1 MDNFLKNICSDKST
15 VTVKD
20 TGEYTWGYDTFSE
33 PIDQTW
39 EVVKYITNHQKPLS
53 MFRKI
58 VSDSDTW
65 EGQEKPT
72 QEELVKYCETR
83 FASKILM
90 LQRYQILKSA
100 LVVLMGNPAHKP
112 G

>member
-1 MDNFLKNICSDKST
+1 MGIC
-15 VTVKD
+15 
-20 TGEYTWGYDTFSE
+20 DTFSE
-33 PIDQTW
+33 PFDQTW
-39 EVVKYITNHQKPLS
+39 EVVKYIINHQNPLS

-58 VSDSDTW
+58 VADSDTW
-65 EGQEKPT
+65 EGHEKPT

-83 FASKILM
+83 FASKNVM

-100 LVVLMGNPAHKP
+100 FVVLMGNHWGSPLTKP